1 MDMTRDQA
9 EAALQAWAAAER
21 NDLVRA
27 AHRAGVPKNRISALT
42 GISRTT
48 IDKILE
54 APMRATS
61 SDVARY
67 LTTFT
72 QAWPRPP
79 ASWDMNYW
87 NPPAPIATQHTVRNV
102 AEWLFAD
109 AEFKALKLGNWL
121 TTPDGEFVAE
131 AVSMI
136 APTPY
141 AQDIDL
147 LIEAP
152 QLAAKLQQE
161 DARGKI
167 ALAVFG
173 VGAAALILGAGRAP
187 ASLR

>member
-9 EAALQAWAAAER
+9 EAALQAWAAADAPTWFALRTGPGFPET
-21 NDLVRA
+21 
-27 AHRAGVPKNRISALT
+27 RISALT
-42 GISRTT
+42 SISRTT

-147 LIEAP
+147 LIEAL

-173 VGAAALILGAGRAP
+173 VGATGLILGLAGHPPR
-187 ASLR
+187 